1 MTTEHDPKDF
11 PPAFE
16 AEFADMDLTKIRM
29 IVLAA
34 WRALCLPEKLGRARS
49 SAISESWELAAI
61 DCDVVLDDLHLIT
74 QHVKDAKHFYEHM
87 AAQDDNDE

>member
-16 AEFADMDLTKIRM
+16 AEFADMDLTNVRK

-34 WRALCLPEKLGRARS
+34 WCTGHLSEKLGVARS
-49 SAISESWELAAI
+49 NAISERWLWAASE
-61 DCDVVLDDLHLIT
+61 CDGCLDWLHDIT
-74 QHVKDAKHFYEHM
+74 RHVKDAKHFYEHM
-87 AAQDDNDE
+87 GQDDDE

>member
-16 AEFADMDLTKIRM
+16 DEFADMDLTNVRM

-34 WRALCLPEKLGRARS
+34 WRAERLPEKLGRARS
-49 SAISESWELAAI
+49 TAIAESWAFAAS
-61 DCDVVLDDLHLIT
+61 DCDSVLDALHLIT
-74 QHVKDAKHFYEHM
+74 RHVKDAKRFYEHM
-87 AAQDDNDE
+87 AHGDE